1 MKPFLCFETTIE
13 ANPEE
18 LELADYVKEKLSPA
32 KQKVNFRILCTA
44 NRHTFDE
51 DDVLCL
57 RYTSLDDKG
66 EPRKKGDLWV
76 PEKLAEVPSELFFSE
91 GTALRPPPEDGA
103 TFKPLPEA
111 PEEQPETPEEQDEP
125 PEEEDPKYK
134 KLYGHRMMMDI
145 EGNFSYW
152 AVGFGF
158 KGFFGTFEEHVSFL
172 LKNILGFI
180 NAKRHAKKVAPLEL
194 RDIIDETAYIAQK
207 RLVFRQDPCYVTC
220 DWELTTENFR
230 NLFRSPSGFRPH
242 YQRHLY
248 WYLSCH
254 TAQTTKLSND
264 TSRLL
269 IAKQPFVEPGKE
281 YTVESTIP
289 IEIPGPAFF
298 NTFVFSCM
306 DEDGNFYDFD
316 IPYDV
321 EWRFLK

>member
-66 EPRKKGDLWV
+66 EPRKEGDLWV

-91 GTALRPPPEDGA
+91 GTALRPPPEDEA
-103 TFKPLPEA
+103 SFKPPPEA
-111 PEEQPETPEEQDEP
+111 PEEQPEARVEEKPD
-125 PEEEDPKYK
+125 YS
-134 KLYGHRMMMDI
+134 KLYGHRMMMNL
-145 EGNFSYW
+145 EGNFDYW

-180 NAKRHAKKVAPLEL
+180 NAKRHAKNVAPLEL
-194 RDIIDETAYIAQK
+194 RNIIDETAYIAQK

-242 YQRHLY
+242 FQRHLY

-264 TSRLL
+264 TCRLL